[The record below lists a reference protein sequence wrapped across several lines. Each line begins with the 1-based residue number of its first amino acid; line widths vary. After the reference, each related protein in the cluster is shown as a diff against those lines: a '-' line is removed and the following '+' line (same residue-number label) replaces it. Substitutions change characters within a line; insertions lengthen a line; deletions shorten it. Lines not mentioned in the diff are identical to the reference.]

1 MAVYK
6 TAQRERIMLF
16 LKDHTDRA
24 FSVKEIADELR
35 LNSDLDH
42 IPSDSTIYRI
52 MNSLADSGEVIRT
65 VDSCREYRYTLYQYD
80 SPRIQ
85 VKCKLCGKTYEIDD
99 SVCSE
104 IISGLQNACPIDTD
118 KNIEITIKCD
128 KCS

>member
-6 TAQRERIMLF
+6 MAQRERIMLF
-16 LKDHTDRA
+16 LKDHTDRT
-24 FSVKEIADELR
+24 FSVKEISDELR
-35 LNSDLDH
+35 HDKCSEH
-42 IPSDSTIYRI
+42 IPSESTIYRI

-65 VDSCREYRYTLYQYD
+65 VDSCREYRYTLYQHD